1 MKQTAEIVTFVT
13 VSAVCYLIKSF
24 KTIETIRTRMTAPMI
39 DGIIA
44 IPAITGPQNP
54 RRCSPSA
61 EPIKPAMIFAIQLIE
76 PRRFVSQPA
85 IEPMT
90 APIIK
95 T

>member
-1 MKQTAEIVTFVT
+1 
-13 VSAVCYLIKSF
+13 
-24 KTIETIRTRMTAPMI
+24 MTAPMI